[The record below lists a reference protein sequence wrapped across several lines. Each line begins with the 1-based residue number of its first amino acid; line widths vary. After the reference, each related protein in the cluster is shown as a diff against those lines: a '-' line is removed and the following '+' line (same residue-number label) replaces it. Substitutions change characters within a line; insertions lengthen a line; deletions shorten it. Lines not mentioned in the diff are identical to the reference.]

1 MRARLVLAIVG
12 LLGSSATA
20 AAQAPPPPPMADCAT
35 AGPKGIKL
43 ICNQQAPEDL
53 VVVPGAQWVVA
64 SAYSGTG
71 GIALIRVRDRA
82 SIRAYPAASARKRL
96 DEKKYSECP
105 GPPDSGPDA
114 RFTTHGLWLQPG
126 TGTMHTLFVVGH
138 GSRESIEVFEI
149 DTRPATPVLT
159 WIGCAIAPEPI
170 GLNSVRGLPDGGFI
184 ATNFL
189 ARNISPEARARMLG
203 GEKNGELWEWHNG
216 SGWKRVPG
224 SEAAGANGI
233 EISNDGKWYYVAAW
247 GSQSFFRLSR
257 SGVAPVRDEIRLG
270 FRVDNIRWASD
281 GSLLAAGQTGTRDE
295 PETFSVIVKINPDT
309 LAAREVY
316 RRLDDPAFRAG
327 TVAVEVGTDLWVG
340 SYLSDRV
347 AVVPAP

>member
-1 MRARLVLAIVG
+1 MHARLVLAIVG
-12 LLGSSATA
+12 LLASSPMLS
-20 AAQAPPPPPMADCAT
+20 AQAPPAPPMTECAT
-35 AGPKGIKL
+35 AGPRGIKL

-71 GIALIRVRDRA
+71 GISLIRVRDRT
-82 SIRAYPAASARKRL
+82 SIRAYPAAAARRRL

-105 GPPDSGPDA
+105 GPPDSGPEA

-126 TGTMHTLFVVGH
+126 TSTMHTLFVVGH

-149 DTRPATPVLT
+149 DTRPATPVVT
-159 WIGCAIAPEPI
+159 WIGCVIAPEPI

-189 ARNISPEARARMLG
+189 ARDISPAARERMLG
-203 GEKNGELWEWHNG
+203 GEKNGELWEWHTG
-216 SGWKRVPG
+216 AGWKKVPG
-224 SEAAGANGI
+224 SEASGANGL

-257 SGVAPVRDEIRLG
+257 SGALARDEIRLG
-270 FRVDNIRWASD
+270 FRVDNIRWAKD
-281 GSLLAAGQTGTRDE
+281 GTLLAAGQGDGYST
-295 PETFSVIVKINPDT
+295 IVKIDPEALT
-309 LAAREVY
+309 VREIV
-316 RRLDDPAFRAG
+316 RRTDDPSFRAG
-327 TVAVEVGTDLWVG
+327 TVAVEVGDDLWVG
-340 SYLSDRV
+340 SYLGDRV
-347 AVVPAP
+347 AVFPAP